1 MTNKEKIVTFSCSKS
16 VHIYGPKSGLLPMF
30 PYRDHPTIDE
40 AKKFLTER
48 EGDYEIK
55 LVYL

>member
-16 VHIYGPKSGLLPMF
+16 VHIYGPKSCLTPSF
-30 PYRDHPTIDE
+30 PYRTHPTIDE

>member
-16 VHIYGPKSGLLPMF
+16 VHIYTPQSCLRPMLPCRF
-30 PYRDHPTIDE
+30 HSTIDE

-48 EGDYEIK
+48 EGEYDIK

>member
-1 MTNKEKIVTFSCSKS
+1 MTNKKKIVTFSCSKS
-16 VHIYGPKSGLLPMF
+16 VHIYTPQSYLRPMLPCRF
-30 PYRDHPTIDE
+30 HSTIDE
-40 AKKFLTER
+40 AKKFLKEK